1 MDYFQIVSDYVIA
14 DFIPQLGHLETY
26 LMDYDSCSCS
36 SCSMGLFLFGNTV
49 YFVDLS
55 YVLDMDYYTCYFN
68 NCDVLNATV
77 SFLSLIHI

>member
-36 SCSMGLFLFGNTV
+36 NCSMDLFLFGNTV

-55 YVLDMDYYTCYFN
+55 YVLDMDYYAGSFN
-68 NCDVLNATV
+68 NWDVLNVTDNY
-77 SFLSLIHI
+77 FIGLNL